1 MHAKIRSHY
10 ITNLL
15 ILNSS
20 LSLTKTAKKL
30 VYSLKQLLSKLNR
43 HNKQFEV
50 AIKRV
55 TTNRPPRNL
64 IIPLFADTEVK
75 KT

>member
-1 MHAKIRSHY
+1 
-10 ITNLL
+10 
-15 ILNSS
+15 
-20 LSLTKTAKKL
+20 LTKTAKKL